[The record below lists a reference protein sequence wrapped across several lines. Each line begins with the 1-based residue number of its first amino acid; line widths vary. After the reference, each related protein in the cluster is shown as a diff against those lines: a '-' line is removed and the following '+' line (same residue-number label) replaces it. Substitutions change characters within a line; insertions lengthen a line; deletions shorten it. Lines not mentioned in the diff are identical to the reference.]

1 MVSCVVSFCEQV
13 SNKDLDYVVVVYSPV
28 LLDCISFVRLPE
40 FIERWL
46 DFS

>member
-13 SNKDLDYVVVVYSPV
+13 SNKDLDYVVVYSPV
-28 LLDCISFVRLPE
+28 LLYCISFVRLPE